1 MAPVFLISL
10 YYVNLHAARS
20 HMEALEFSLD
30 GYKLERLPLTKM
42 RENTKEQCKLLP

>member
-1 MAPVFLISL
+1 MAAV
-10 YYVNLHAARS
+10 
-20 HMEALEFSLD
+20 EFSLN